1 MGKRGWGE
9 AQRYI
14 GPNFLGLGALN
25 TTLRLP
31 LNSSHQESFFFF
43 FFRSLE
49 NGNKLFSGVV

>member
-14 GPNFLGLGALN
+14 GPDFLGLGALN

-43 FFRSLE
+43 FL
-49 NGNKLFSGVV
+49 GVLKMGTSSFLG